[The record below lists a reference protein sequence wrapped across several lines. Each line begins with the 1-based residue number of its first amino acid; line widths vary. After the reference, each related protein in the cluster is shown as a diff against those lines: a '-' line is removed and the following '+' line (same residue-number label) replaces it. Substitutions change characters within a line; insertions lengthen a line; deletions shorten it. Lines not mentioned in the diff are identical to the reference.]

1 MAEAT
6 TTTIKNTFLL
16 EIVTPERLVF
26 SEEVDE
32 LMAPGEEGYFGVLP
46 GHTPFIST
54 LKIGELWYRQ
64 GKKEKWVAVTWG
76 YAEVLPDKVTI
87 LAEAAEMAHE
97 IDIQR
102 AKQKYQEALEALK
115 NRADLEPDYL
125 EKYEASLEKA
135 LLRLQIAEK
144 EGKKE

>member
-6 TTTIKNTFLL
+6 VTTRNTFLL

-26 SEEVDE
+26 SEEVEE
-32 LMAPGEEGYFGVLP
+32 LMAPGTEGYFGVLP
-46 GHTPFIST
+46 GHTPFIAT

-64 GKKEKWVAVTWG
+64 GKKERWVAVTWG
-76 YAEVLPDKVTI
+76 YAEVLPEKVTI

-97 IDIQR
+97 IDLQR
-102 AKQKYQEALEALK
+102 AKEKYREALEALK

-125 EKYEASLEKA
+125 EQYEASLQKA
-135 LLRLQIAEK
+135 LLRIQIAEK
-144 EGKKE
+144 EEKKE